1 MQIWERQ
8 LPAEVRAVP
17 LNLEAMAR
25 SYCLTPG
32 EISDTAAEAK
42 SIGRLRKGGLVSE
55 EDIRQGIDLRTA

>member
-1 MQIWERQ
+1 
-8 LPAEVRAVP
+8 
-17 LNLEAMAR
+17 MAR

-55 EDIRQGIDLRTA
+55 EDIRQGIDRRLRNGLGDSHGV